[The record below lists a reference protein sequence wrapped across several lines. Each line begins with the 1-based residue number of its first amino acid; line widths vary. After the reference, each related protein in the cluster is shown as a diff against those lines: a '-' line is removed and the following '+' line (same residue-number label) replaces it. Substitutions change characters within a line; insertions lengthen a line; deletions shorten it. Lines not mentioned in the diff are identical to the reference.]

1 MRIQPADVG
10 DPAFVQVLED
20 HLRDLEPT
28 APPESRHALDLS
40 GLQAPGVRVWVGV
53 LDGRL
58 VATAALAPVD
68 DGHEEL
74 KSMRTDP
81 AVRGQGIATAML
93 AHVIADA
100 TARGVQRVSLETG
113 SVDFFAAAR
122 ALYARNGFTEC
133 GPFGAYAVDPHS
145 VYMTRLLRSPA

>member
-1 MRIQPADVG
+1 MRIQPADFA
-10 DPAFVQVLED
+10 DPGLARFLED
-20 HLRDLEPT
+20 HLRDMEPT

-53 LDGRL
+53 LDGRI

-68 DGHEEL
+68 PGHEEL

-81 AVRGQGIATAML
+81 QVRGQGIATTML

-100 TARGVQRVSLETG
+100 RARGVRRISLETG
-113 SVDFFAAAR
+113 SMAFFAAAR
-122 ALYARNGFTEC
+122 ALYARNGFVEC
-133 GPFGAYAVDPHS
+133 EPFGEYVLDPHS
-145 VYMTRLLRSPA
+145 VYMTRLLPSRP